1 MGIIRPVEQVKLFTA
16 ILFGSEDVFNTAR
29 EKLSSALG
37 PVDMTSPVW
46 KWSHS
51 TYYEKEMGTDL
62 KRILLFFERPI
73 TPDTLADIKIF
84 TNEIE
89 EGCGRGAGNLP
100 ERAINIDPGYIT
112 LAKVVLAST
121 KDYAHRIYI
130 GKGIYAE
137 ATLLYQDKT
146 FNPLP
151 YTYPDYRSG
160 EYVALFNRARGN
172 FAGRRQLAR
181 SRTVE

>member
-1 MGIIRPVEQVKLFTA
+1 MGIIRPVKQVKLFTA

-29 EKLSSALG
+29 EHLSSVLG
-37 PVDMTSPVW
+37 PIDIASPVW
-46 KWSHS
+46 TWSQS
-51 TYYEKEMGTDL
+51 TFYEKEMGGDL
-62 KRILLFFERPI
+62 KRIFLFFERPI
-73 TPDTLADIKIF
+73 TPDQLADIKIF
-84 TNEIE
+84 TNKIE
-89 EGCGRGAGNLP
+89 EGFGRSSADLP

-137 ATLLYQDKT
+137 VTLFYQNKT

-151 YTYPDYRSG
+151 HTYPDYKSS
-160 EYVALFNRARGN
+160 EYVALFHMARGVFKGESQVN
-172 FAGRRQLAR
+172 RH
-181 SRTVE
+181 EP